1 MPTVVSP
8 VLPGGWSVRPSVRSV
23 LRGGRSV
30 LTCLVL
36 SAVAIVAVP
45 LQHATAPVSVDYRS
59 DLAKLVRDARYTVVA
74 PAGLPP
80 SWTPVSSAL
89 AVGGANGP
97 GTLTWHLG
105 YMTPSGTLA
114 SLEETDARAAEFIR
128 RMTNSGTLE
137 SPVRLAGQTWSTRW
151 NAGRGQRSMYL
162 TSRPGVTVV
171 VTGNASWHDLAI
183 LAASGT
189 SSHADARRRGRAGAG
204 APG

>member
-1 MPTVVSP
+1 VPAVVSP
-8 VLPGGWSVRPSVRSV
+8 L

-30 LTCLVL
+30 LTCLLL

-45 LQHATAPVSVDYRS
+45 LQHATTPVSTDYRS
-59 DLAKLVRDARYTVVA
+59 DLAKLTRAARFTVVA
-74 PAGLPP
+74 PAGLPR

-89 AVGGANGP
+89 AAGGANGP

-114 SLEETDARAAEFIR
+114 SLEETDARAAGFIR
-128 RMTNSGTLE
+128 RMTNSGPLE
-137 SPVRLAGQTWSTRW
+137 QPVRLAGQTWSTRW

-162 TSRPGVTVV
+162 SRPHGPTVV

-183 LAASGT
+183 LAASL
-189 SSHADARRRGRAGAG
+189 HVHPR
-204 APG
+204 

>member
-1 MPTVVSP
+1 
-8 VLPGGWSVRPSVRSV
+8 V

-45 LQHATAPVSVDYRS
+45 LQHATAPVRVGYRS

-80 SWTPVSSAL
+80 SWTPVSSVL

-128 RMTNSGTLE
+128 RMTNSGPIE
-137 SPVRLAGQTWSTRW
+137 QPVRLAGQTWSTRW
-151 NAGRGQRSMYL
+151 TAGRDQRSMYL
-162 TSRPGVTVV
+162 TSPQGVTVV
-171 VTGNASWHDLAI
+171 VTGNASWNDLAT
-183 LAASGT
+183 LAASL
-189 SSHADARRRGRAGAG
+189 HAQSG
-204 APG
+204 

>member
-8 VLPGGWSVRPSVRSV
+8 VLPSGWSVRPSARSM

-89 AVGGANGP
+89 AAGGANGP

-128 RMTNSGTLE
+128 RMTNNGTLE
-137 SPVRLAGQTWSTRW
+137 SPGA
-151 NAGRGQRSMYL
+151 AGR
-162 TSRPGVTVV
+162 
-171 VTGNASWHDLAI
+171 
-183 LAASGT
+183 
-189 SSHADARRRGRAGAG
+189 ADVEHSLERGAGPAVDVPHQPAGRDGRGDRRRELE
-204 APG
+204 